1 MAPDLTAL
9 TSNLRQKVPDWRL
22 WAYTD
27 GSCLTC
33 KSQQRV
39 GAGVFIPAT
48 KTAIYVNSGG
58 VGISHTI
65 NRAELT
71 GIASALRA

>member
-9 TSNLRQKVPDWRL
+9 TDNNLRLKVPDWRL
-22 WAYTD
+22 WAYTV

-33 KSQQRV
+33 KSQQRF

-48 KTAIYVNSGG
+48 KNSQP
-58 VGISHTI
+58 
-65 NRAELT
+65 
-71 GIASALRA
+71 